1 MPAKARFSTVKL
13 PAELVTQARQEAA
26 IFSRSIAGQL
36 EHWAKIGRAVENAP
50 GFTLDR
56 ARAAIEGRFDPAELS
71 SQERAFYYDL
81 LDHVMANPKPAD
93 IAVAARR
100 GAQAGAVGYDEKGQ
114 LVRRLAN
121 GEVEVIEE

>member
-1 MPAKARFSTVKL
+1 MTAKSRFSTVKL
-13 PAELVTQARQEAA
+13 STELVTQARQEAA
-26 IFSRSIAGQL
+26 IFSRSIAGQV

-56 ARAAIEGRFDPAELS
+56 ARAAMEGRFNPAELS
-71 SQERAFYYDL
+71 GEERAFYYDL
-81 LDHVMANPKPAD
+81 LDDVMANPTPED

-100 GAQAGAVGYDEKGQ
+100 GQQAGAVGNDETGR

-121 GEVEVIEE
+121 GGVEVIEE

>member
-1 MPAKARFSTVKL
+1 MPAKSRFSTVKL
-13 PAELVTQARQEAA
+13 PSELVTQARQEAA

-36 EHWAKIGRAVENAP
+36 EHWARIGRAVENAP

-71 SQERAFYYDL
+71 SEERAFYYDL
-81 LDHVMANPKPAD
+81 LDGVMARPAPAEID
-93 IAVAARR
+93 AAVRR
-100 GAQAGAVGYDEKGQ
+100 GAQAGAVGYDDKGR

-121 GEVEVIEE
+121 GAFEVIEE